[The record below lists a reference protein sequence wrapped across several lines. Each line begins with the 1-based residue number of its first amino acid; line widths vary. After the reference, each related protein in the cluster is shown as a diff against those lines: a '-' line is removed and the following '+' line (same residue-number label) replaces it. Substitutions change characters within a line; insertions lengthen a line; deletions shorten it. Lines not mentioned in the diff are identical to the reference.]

1 MKPLLWFAAGLAV
14 LILLFGYVDGWAP
27 IWMAFTEVP

>member
-14 LILLFGYVDGWAP
+14 LILLFGYVDGWQP
-27 IWMAFTEVP
+27 LLTAFTEP